1 MRVELLVVMKA
12 GLLVMASSAA
22 GQPKPEVGPDPKPD
36 AKPVG
41 QPDSIPMTPMKALPE
56 AEQPAEFK
64 LPALVVGSD
73 APGLSIEK
81 WVKGD
86 AVTFERGKVYVVEF
100 WATWCGPCI
109 AGIPH
114 LTHTQAKHKGA
125 GLTIV
130 SVTSKDSRNTLE
142 AVEKFVAEQGDK
154 MGYTVAWDTERQT
167 NAAWMK
173 AGGQNGIPCAFIVDK
188 NGKVAYIG
196 HPMEMDDALAE
207 ILEGKHD
214 LAKQSAAYARVLEN
228 EFKASKI
235 RKEYAKAVGAKEW
248 DNAVKACDALL
259 ALDGEQFSNFAGD
272 KFGVLLTQKKD
283 PAAAYAFGATLKQT
297 GAWGSSRAM
306 YRIGST
312 ILRAES
318 GLKKDLDMA
327 LAVAQRADELE
338 NGKEAAY
345 AELVSDVHAAR
356 GEKDEAIKALAR
368 AAEQE
373 KDPRRQKGLEGKLT
387 KLKGGG

>member
-1 MRVELLVVMKA
+1 MKAELLVVMKA
-12 GLLVMASSAA
+12 GLLLMASSAA
-22 GQPKPEVGPDPKPD
+22 GQPKPEVKPD
-36 AKPVG
+36 AKPAG

-73 APGLSIEK
+73 APALTIEK

-86 AVTFERGKVYVVEF
+86 AVTLERGKVYVVEF

-114 LTHTQAKHKGA
+114 LTETQAKYKTAGSGA

-142 AVEKFVAEQGDK
+142 AVEKFVTDQGDK

-167 NAAWMK
+167 NAAWMR
-173 AGGQNGIPCAFIVDK
+173 AAGQNGIPCAFIVDK
-188 NGKVAYIG
+188 DGKIAYIG
-196 HPMEMDDALAE
+196 HPMEMDDDLHK
-207 ILEGKHD
+207 IVEGKHD
-214 LAKQSAAYARVLEN
+214 LGKWSAAYARRLEN
-228 EFKASKI
+228 EFKATKI
-235 RKEYAKAVGAKEW
+235 RKEYAKALGAKEW

-283 PAAAYAFGATLKQT
+283 VDAAYAYGATLKQT

-312 ILRAES
+312 ILRADA
-318 GLKKDLDMA
+318 GLKKDLDLA
-327 LAVAQRADELE
+327 LAVAKRADELE
-338 NGKEAAY
+338 QGGEAAY
-345 AELVSDVHAAR
+345 AELVSDVHTAR
-356 GEKDEAIKALAR
+356 GEKDEAIKALSR
-368 AAEQE
+368 AVEHE
-373 KDPRRQKGLEGKLT
+373 KDARRQKALAGKLN
-387 KLKGGG
+387 KLKGGS